1 MGNDK
6 KMKHSGNRVCG
17 QFISM
22 LMLRR
27 LVHTSG
33 LNCLD
38 HSTTAVCW
46 CTSGVDV
53 VHVAAML
60 FHMYHVNHDE
70 VIMTMTIAMTATMPM
85 TMSPTSMSLSGGSS
99 SSSSSSSGSGS
110 GSSTNEKKED

>member
-1 MGNDK
+1 MGNDE

-22 LMLRR
+22 LMLCR

-60 FHMYHVNHDE
+60 FHRYHVNHDK
-70 VIMTMTIAMTATMPM
+70 VIMTMTITMTDTMPM
-85 TMSPTSMSLSGGSS
+85 TMSPTSMSLSSS
-99 SSSSSSSGSGS
+99 SGGSSSSSGSGS
-110 GSSTNEKKED
+110 GSITNEKKED